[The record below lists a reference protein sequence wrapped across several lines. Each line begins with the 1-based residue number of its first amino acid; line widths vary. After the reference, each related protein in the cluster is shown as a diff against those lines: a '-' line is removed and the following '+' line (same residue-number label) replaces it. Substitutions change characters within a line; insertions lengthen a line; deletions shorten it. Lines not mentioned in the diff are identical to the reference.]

1 MKSQLFKSEVPIDIL
16 QDLLANIC
24 EKTNHGEYV
33 VSIETF
39 KKGMY
44 LNLITQFFDNLISYY
59 FDSKKKYVKKQIITY
74 NSFTT
79 VLRQLCNFHDILY
92 TYEVK
97 YCKSNYSIIYK
108 IHFEEKY
115 IEKKHIEE
123 KKNIEEKTLN

>member
-33 VSIETF
+33 VSIESF

-44 LNLITQFFDNLISYY
+44 LNLITPFFDNLISYY

-79 VLRQLCNFHDILY
+79 VLRQLCNFHHILY

-97 YCKSNYSIIYK
+97 YCKSIYSIIYK
-108 IHFEEKY
+108 IHIEE
-115 IEKKHIEE
+115 KHIEE